1 MALKKTLRGYFTNK
15 SNFKAYALYKLGKI
29 KFIEVTQKV
38 KSFILHKS
46 FFLGLLIAI
55 GSLSS
60 YIFGPDN
67 LAEELAE
74 LFIYEE
80 TGVVIDF
87 TPNNK
92 EMTKNIKDLQG
103 ALKLSSNHR
112 FL

>member
-1 MALKKTLRGYFTNK
+1 MNLTNFLFRLKSYIF
-15 SNFKAYALYKLGKI
+15 
-29 KFIEVTQKV
+29 
-38 KSFILHKS
+38 HKS
-46 FFLGLLIAI
+46 FFLGLFIAI
-55 GSLSS
+55 GLLSP

-80 TGVVIDF
+80 TGVDIDF

-92 EMTKNIKDLQG
+92 ETTKNIKDLQG